1 MYYNSS
7 NSRKTRVHYMQ
18 NTNMGYVRV
27 LHAVPDAP
35 NVDIYANDEILAED
49 LAFGEY
55 SDYIEVQA
63 GDYEISLYVAG
74 TMDTPVLAN
83 MLFMEENEATTVAVT
98 GNLDGIEFLAIPDS
112 YMLMDSNNAMVR
124 FVHLSPDAPAVDI
137 TLPDG
142 TTLLRNV
149 SFQQVTPYITISPDD
164 YTLQARV
171 AGTQNVA
178 LTVPDVRAEAG
189 YNYSVFAIGYVEG
202 EPQLE
207 ALLLLDRSEEN

>member
-1 MYYNSS
+1 MYYNSR
-7 NSRKTRVHYMQ
+7 NSRKPRVHYMQ
-18 NTNMGYVRV
+18 NANMGYVRV

-55 SDYIEVQA
+55 TDYIEVPV
-63 GDYEISLYVAG
+63 GDYEVSLYVAG
-74 TMDTPVLAN
+74 TMDTPVLSN
-83 MLFMEENEATTVAVT
+83 MLLVEEDEVTTVAAT
-98 GNLDGIEFLAIPDS
+98 GTLDTIEFLAIPDS
-112 YMLMDSNNAMVR
+112 KMRMDSTKAMVR

-142 TTLLRNV
+142 TVLLENV
-149 SFQQVTPYITISPDD
+149 SFGYLTPYITVAPDE

-171 AGTQNVA
+171 AGTPNVA
-178 LTVPDVRAEAG
+178 LTVPGVNVDAG
-189 YNYSVFAIGYVEG
+189 NLYSVYAIGLVEG

-207 ALLLLDRSEEN
+207 ALLLVDKSDV